1 MGCCYVNSM
10 PFTGE
15 GSLKRTS
22 MKFSILARQH
32 LLFFLVSFHKD
43 LCPSSSLSQ
52 ESLDSV
58 QYKLAPLIFQ
68 KSLNVPV
75 SQTCQPCSCLRHLQ
89 CFFLL
94 LGKLFSQISAELL
107 TFQHF
112 GSMQKRNFCSSGSSQ
127 SLITTHFVSRY
138 EFLPNVSLCSCF
150 HIHISVGFWVY
161 CLSYILEHAVT
172 GAMVDATTIM
182 C

>member
-1 MGCCYVNSM
+1 MQTIYC
-10 PFTGE
+10 
-15 GSLKRTS
+15 
-22 MKFSILARQH
+22 MKFSVLARQH

-52 ESLDSV
+52 ESLDAV
-58 QYKLAPLIFQ
+58 RYKLAPLIFQ

-89 CFFLL
+89 WCFLL
-94 LGKLFSQISAELL
+94 LGKFFSQIFAELL

-112 GSMQKRNFCSSGSSQ
+112 GSMQKRNFCGSGSPQ
-127 SLITTHFVSRY
+127 SLITTHFVSWH
-138 EFLPNVSLCSCF
+138 ELLPNVSLRSCF
-150 HIHISVGFWVY
+150 HIHICVGLWVY
-161 CLSYILEHAVT
+161 CLLYTLENALT
-172 GAMVDATTIM
+172 GATVDSTTIM